1 MKYNVKRLYSC
12 IFHLI
17 LVAILYC
24 LLRTGGSEFLLKHDE
39 SYLPIVPKTS
49 MGSTL
54 FLHYLLFTYF
64 YLSSLNISNP
74 LCQHAL
80 KMCKLKDQQSTFVCK
95 HNLGANIPP
104 STPSCL
110 LKRQRLQNFV
120 KFFDHIKCKNTNPF
134 FATGNS
140 SPFNFTL

>member
-54 FLHYLLFTYF
+54 FLYYLLFTYF

-80 KMCKLKDQQSTFVCK
+80 KMCKLKDQQSTFEFFSIICV
-95 HNLGANIPP
+95 LISPLP
-104 STPSCL
+104 L
-110 LKRQRLQNFV
+110 LPASLRDRDFKILSNFLT
-120 KFFDHIKCKNTNPF
+120 I
-134 FATGNS
+134 
-140 SPFNFTL
+140 